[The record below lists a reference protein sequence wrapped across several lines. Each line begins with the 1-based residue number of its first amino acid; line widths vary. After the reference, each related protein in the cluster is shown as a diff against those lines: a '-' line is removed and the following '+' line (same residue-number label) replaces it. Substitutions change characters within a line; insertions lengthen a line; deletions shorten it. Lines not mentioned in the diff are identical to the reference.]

1 MTFLSFLVPLLVH
14 YALTVLPLGVGL
26 LAFARTG
33 PGRRRQRWIVVAGL
47 LAVLGG
53 ALVLLQ
59 GKEALLGAPDDGTWF
74 VVVTGLLPIALGA
87 SACCAG
93 RGSEPPKQAGWGHQ
107 GPVMPQTLLSTL
119 SPGERLSI
127 AGTYSLTLLEN
138 LCTLSYPAITGW
150 AVDGLLKGSYRGLSA
165 LIAVWL
171 VHLVTAFVR
180 QRFDTRVFMG
190 LYARLA
196 VRTVAEQK
204 RLGHGTSI
212 VSARVEMMRDMV
224 GFFEADVPAMFSQVV
239 TVVGSLVM
247 LFTYDLQAGLIAMAV
262 LLPMGLVNGWYW
274 RRALRLHR
282 GLNDQIEREIEDIEA
297 ARPLRLRRHFG
308 RVRRWHVQLSD
319 SESWTWTVTELAT
332 IVALVVLLI
341 DFTRSASFSAGAIYA
356 VLAYVFDYLEGLDS
370 APALVNNVAR
380 LRDIRAR
387 LGNAEAAD

>member
-1 MTFLSFLVPLLVH
+1 MT
-14 YALTVLPLGVGL
+14 
-26 LAFARTG
+26 
-33 PGRRRQRWIVVAGL
+33 Q
-47 LAVLGG
+47 
-53 ALVLLQ
+53 
-59 GKEALLGAPDDGTWF
+59 
-74 VVVTGLLPIALGA
+74 PI
-87 SACCAG
+87 
-93 RGSEPPKQAGWGHQ
+93 
-107 GPVMPQTLLSTL
+107 LSTL
-119 SPGERLSI
+119 SRGERLSI
-127 AGTYSLTLLEN
+127 SGTYSLTLLEN
-138 LCTLSYPAITGW
+138 LCMLAYPAITGW

-196 VRTVAEQK
+196 VLTVAEQK

-247 LFTYDLQAGLIAMAV
+247 LFTYDLEAGFIAMAV
-262 LLPMGLVNGWYW
+262 LLPMALVNAWYW

-297 ARPLRLRRHFG
+297 GRPRRLRRHFG

-341 DFTRSASFSAGAIYA
+341 DFTRSPAFSAGAIYA

-380 LRDIRAR
+380 LNDIRAR

>member
-1 MTFLSFLVPLLVH
+1 
-14 YALTVLPLGVGL
+14 
-26 LAFARTG
+26 
-33 PGRRRQRWIVVAGL
+33 
-47 LAVLGG
+47 
-53 ALVLLQ
+53 
-59 GKEALLGAPDDGTWF
+59 
-74 VVVTGLLPIALGA
+74 
-87 SACCAG
+87 
-93 RGSEPPKQAGWGHQ
+93 
-107 GPVMPQTLLSTL
+107 MPQTLLSTL
-119 SPGERLSI
+119 SRAERLSI

-138 LCTLSYPAITGW
+138 LCMLAYPAITGW

-196 VRTVAEQK
+196 VLTVAEQQ

-247 LFTYDLQAGLIAMAV
+247 LFTYDLQAGFIAMAV
-262 LLPMGLVNGWYW
+262 LLPMGLVNAWYW

>member
-1 MTFLSFLVPLLVH
+1 
-14 YALTVLPLGVGL
+14 
-26 LAFARTG
+26 
-33 PGRRRQRWIVVAGL
+33 
-47 LAVLGG
+47 
-53 ALVLLQ
+53 
-59 GKEALLGAPDDGTWF
+59 
-74 VVVTGLLPIALGA
+74 
-87 SACCAG
+87 
-93 RGSEPPKQAGWGHQ
+93 
-107 GPVMPQTLLSTL
+107 MPQTLLSTL
-119 SPGERLSI
+119 SRAERLSI

-138 LCTLSYPAITGW
+138 LCMLAYPALTGW

-196 VRTVAEQK
+196 VLTVAEQK

-239 TVVGSLVM
+239 TVLGSLVM
-247 LFTYDLQAGLIAMAV
+247 LFTYDLQAGFIAMAV
-262 LLPMGLVNGWYW
+262 LLPTGLVNGWYW

-356 VLAYVFDYLEGLDS
+356 VLAYVFDYLQGLDS
-370 APALVNNVAR
+370 APALVNNIAR

-387 LGNAEAAD
+387 LGNAVAAD

>member
-1 MTFLSFLVPLLVH
+1 
-14 YALTVLPLGVGL
+14 
-26 LAFARTG
+26 
-33 PGRRRQRWIVVAGL
+33 
-47 LAVLGG
+47 
-53 ALVLLQ
+53 
-59 GKEALLGAPDDGTWF
+59 
-74 VVVTGLLPIALGA
+74 
-87 SACCAG
+87 
-93 RGSEPPKQAGWGHQ
+93 
-107 GPVMPQTLLSTL
+107 MPQTILSTL
-119 SPGERLSI
+119 SRAERLSI

-247 LFTYDLQAGLIAMAV
+247 LFTYDLQAGFIAMAV
-262 LLPMGLVNGWYW
+262 LLPMGLVNAWYW

-282 GLNDQIEREIEDIEA
+282 GLNDQIEREIADIEA

-308 RVRRWHVQLSD
+308 RVRRWQVQLSD

-356 VLAYVFDYLEGLDS
+356 VLAYVFDYLQGLDS

-387 LGNAEAAD
+387 LGNAVAAD

>member
-1 MTFLSFLVPLLVH
+1 
-14 YALTVLPLGVGL
+14 
-26 LAFARTG
+26 
-33 PGRRRQRWIVVAGL
+33 
-47 LAVLGG
+47 
-53 ALVLLQ
+53 
-59 GKEALLGAPDDGTWF
+59 
-74 VVVTGLLPIALGA
+74 
-87 SACCAG
+87 
-93 RGSEPPKQAGWGHQ
+93 
-107 GPVMPQTLLSTL
+107 MPQTLLSTL
-119 SPGERLSI
+119 SRAERLSI

-138 LCTLSYPAITGW
+138 LCMLAYPAITGW

-196 VRTVAEQK
+196 VLTVAEQQ

-262 LLPMGLVNGWYW
+262 LLPMGLVNAWYW

-282 GLNDQIEREIEDIEA
+282 GLNDQIEREIADIEA

>member
-1 MTFLSFLVPLLVH
+1 
-14 YALTVLPLGVGL
+14 
-26 LAFARTG
+26 
-33 PGRRRQRWIVVAGL
+33 
-47 LAVLGG
+47 
-53 ALVLLQ
+53 
-59 GKEALLGAPDDGTWF
+59 
-74 VVVTGLLPIALGA
+74 
-87 SACCAG
+87 
-93 RGSEPPKQAGWGHQ
+93 
-107 GPVMPQTLLSTL
+107 MPQTILSSL
-119 SPGERLSI
+119 SRGERLSI

-138 LCTLSYPAITGW
+138 LCMLAYPAITGW

-171 VHLVTAFVR
+171 VHLVTSFVR
-180 QRFDTRVFMG
+180 QRYDTRVFMG

-196 VRTVAEQK
+196 VLTVAEQK

-239 TVVGSLVM
+239 TVIGSLVM
-247 LFTYDLQAGLIAMAV
+247 LFTYDLEAGFIAMAV
-262 LLPMGLVNGWYW
+262 LLPMGLVNAWYW

-308 RVRRWHVQLSD
+308 RVRRWHVQMSD

-341 DFTRSASFSAGAIYA
+341 DFTRSPAFSAGAIYA
-356 VLAYVFDYLEGLDS
+356 VLAYVFDYLQGLDS

-387 LGNAEAAD
+387 LGN

>member
-1 MTFLSFLVPLLVH
+1 
-14 YALTVLPLGVGL
+14 
-26 LAFARTG
+26 
-33 PGRRRQRWIVVAGL
+33 
-47 LAVLGG
+47 
-53 ALVLLQ
+53 
-59 GKEALLGAPDDGTWF
+59 
-74 VVVTGLLPIALGA
+74 
-87 SACCAG
+87 
-93 RGSEPPKQAGWGHQ
+93 
-107 GPVMPQTLLSTL
+107 MPQTLLSTL
-119 SPGERLSI
+119 SRAERLSI

-138 LCTLSYPAITGW
+138 LCMLAYPAITGW

-171 VHLVTAFVR
+171 VHLITAFVR

-196 VRTVAEQK
+196 VRTVAEQQ

-262 LLPMGLVNGWYW
+262 LLPMGLVNAWYW

-387 LGNAEAAD
+387 LGNAEAVD

>member
-1 MTFLSFLVPLLVH
+1 
-14 YALTVLPLGVGL
+14 
-26 LAFARTG
+26 
-33 PGRRRQRWIVVAGL
+33 
-47 LAVLGG
+47 
-53 ALVLLQ
+53 
-59 GKEALLGAPDDGTWF
+59 
-74 VVVTGLLPIALGA
+74 
-87 SACCAG
+87 
-93 RGSEPPKQAGWGHQ
+93 
-107 GPVMPQTLLSTL
+107 MPQTLLSSL
-119 SPGERLSI
+119 SRAERLSI

-138 LCTLSYPAITGW
+138 LCMLAYPALTGW

-196 VRTVAEQK
+196 VGTVAEQQ

-262 LLPMGLVNGWYW
+262 LLPMGLVNAWYW

-332 IVALVVLLI
+332 IVALVLLLI

-387 LGNAEAAD
+387 LGNAG

>member
-1 MTFLSFLVPLLVH
+1 
-14 YALTVLPLGVGL
+14 
-26 LAFARTG
+26 
-33 PGRRRQRWIVVAGL
+33 
-47 LAVLGG
+47 
-53 ALVLLQ
+53 
-59 GKEALLGAPDDGTWF
+59 
-74 VVVTGLLPIALGA
+74 
-87 SACCAG
+87 
-93 RGSEPPKQAGWGHQ
+93 
-107 GPVMPQTLLSTL
+107 MPQTLLSTL
-119 SPGERLSI
+119 SRAERLSI

-138 LCTLSYPAITGW
+138 LSMLAYPAITGW

-196 VRTVAEQK
+196 VLTVAEQQ

-247 LFTYDLQAGLIAMAV
+247 LFTYDLQAGFIAMAV
-262 LLPMGLVNGWYW
+262 LLPMGLVNAWYW

>member
-1 MTFLSFLVPLLVH
+1 MTQTILS
-14 YALTVLPLGVGL
+14 
-26 LAFARTG
+26 
-33 PGRRRQRWIVVAGL
+33 
-47 LAVLGG
+47 
-53 ALVLLQ
+53 
-59 GKEALLGAPDDGTWF
+59 
-74 VVVTGLLPIALGA
+74 
-87 SACCAG
+87 S
-93 RGSEPPKQAGWGHQ
+93 
-107 GPVMPQTLLSTL
+107 LSRA
-119 SPGERLSI
+119 ERLSI

-138 LCTLSYPAITGW
+138 LCMLAYPAITGW

-171 VHLVTAFVR
+171 VHLVMAFVR

-190 LYARLA
+190 LYARFA
-196 VRTVAEQK
+196 VLTVAEQK

-212 VSARVEMMRDMV
+212 VSARVAMMRDMV

-247 LFTYDLQAGLIAMAV
+247 LFTYDLEAGFIAMAV
-262 LLPMGLVNGWYW
+262 LLPMGLVNAWYW

-332 IVALVVLLI
+332 IVALVILLL
-341 DFTRSASFSAGAIYA
+341 DFTRSPAFSAGAIYA
-356 VLAYVFDYLEGLDS
+356 VLAYVFDYLDGLDS

-387 LGNAEAAD
+387 LGG

>member
-1 MTFLSFLVPLLVH
+1 
-14 YALTVLPLGVGL
+14 
-26 LAFARTG
+26 
-33 PGRRRQRWIVVAGL
+33 
-47 LAVLGG
+47 
-53 ALVLLQ
+53 
-59 GKEALLGAPDDGTWF
+59 
-74 VVVTGLLPIALGA
+74 
-87 SACCAG
+87 
-93 RGSEPPKQAGWGHQ
+93 
-107 GPVMPQTLLSTL
+107 MPQTLLSTL
-119 SPGERLSI
+119 SPAERLSI

-138 LCTLSYPAITGW
+138 LCMLAYPAITGW

-196 VRTVAEQK
+196 VRTVAEQQQ
-204 RLGHGTSI
+204 RGHGTSI

-247 LFTYDLQAGLIAMAV
+247 LFTYDLEAGFIAMAV
-262 LLPMGLVNGWYW
+262 LLPMGLVNAWYW

-282 GLNDQIEREIEDIEA
+282 GLNDQIEREIADIEA

-332 IVALVVLLI
+332 IIALVVLLI

-356 VLAYVFDYLEGLDS
+356 VLAYVFDYLQGLDS

>member
-1 MTFLSFLVPLLVH
+1 
-14 YALTVLPLGVGL
+14 
-26 LAFARTG
+26 
-33 PGRRRQRWIVVAGL
+33 
-47 LAVLGG
+47 
-53 ALVLLQ
+53 
-59 GKEALLGAPDDGTWF
+59 
-74 VVVTGLLPIALGA
+74 
-87 SACCAG
+87 
-93 RGSEPPKQAGWGHQ
+93 
-107 GPVMPQTLLSTL
+107 MPQTLLSTL
-119 SPGERLSI
+119 SRAERLSI

-138 LCTLSYPAITGW
+138 LCMLAYPAITGW
-150 AVDGLLKGSYRGLSA
+150 AVDGLLKGSYRGLTA

-196 VRTVAEQK
+196 VLTVAEQQ

-247 LFTYDLQAGLIAMAV
+247 LFTYDLQAGFIAMAV

-282 GLNDQIEREIEDIEA
+282 GLNDQIEHEIADIEA

>member
-1 MTFLSFLVPLLVH
+1 
-14 YALTVLPLGVGL
+14 
-26 LAFARTG
+26 
-33 PGRRRQRWIVVAGL
+33 
-47 LAVLGG
+47 
-53 ALVLLQ
+53 
-59 GKEALLGAPDDGTWF
+59 
-74 VVVTGLLPIALGA
+74 
-87 SACCAG
+87 
-93 RGSEPPKQAGWGHQ
+93 
-107 GPVMPQTLLSTL
+107 MPQTLLSTL

-127 AGTYSLTLLEN
+127 TGTYTLTLLEN
-138 LCTLSYPAITGW
+138 LCTLAYPAITGW

-196 VRTVAEQK
+196 VLTVADQK

-247 LFTYDLQAGLIAMAV
+247 LFTYDLQAGFIAMAV
-262 LLPMGLVNGWYW
+262 LLPMGLVNAWYW

-282 GLNDQIEREIEDIEA
+282 GLNDQIEREIADIEA

>member
-1 MTFLSFLVPLLVH
+1 
-14 YALTVLPLGVGL
+14 
-26 LAFARTG
+26 
-33 PGRRRQRWIVVAGL
+33 
-47 LAVLGG
+47 
-53 ALVLLQ
+53 
-59 GKEALLGAPDDGTWF
+59 
-74 VVVTGLLPIALGA
+74 
-87 SACCAG
+87 
-93 RGSEPPKQAGWGHQ
+93 
-107 GPVMPQTLLSTL
+107 MPQTLLSTL
-119 SPGERLSI
+119 SRAERLSI

-150 AVDGLLKGSYRGLSA
+150 SVDGLLKGSYRGLSA

-196 VRTVAEQK
+196 VRTVADQQ

-262 LLPMGLVNGWYW
+262 LLPMGLVNAWYW

-356 VLAYVFDYLEGLDS
+356 VLAYVFDYLDGLDS

-387 LGNAEAAD
+387 LGNALAAD

>member
-1 MTFLSFLVPLLVH
+1 
-14 YALTVLPLGVGL
+14 
-26 LAFARTG
+26 
-33 PGRRRQRWIVVAGL
+33 
-47 LAVLGG
+47 
-53 ALVLLQ
+53 
-59 GKEALLGAPDDGTWF
+59 
-74 VVVTGLLPIALGA
+74 
-87 SACCAG
+87 
-93 RGSEPPKQAGWGHQ
+93 
-107 GPVMPQTLLSTL
+107 MPQTLLPTL
-119 SPGERLSI
+119 SRGERLSI
-127 AGTYSLTLLEN
+127 AGTYTLTLLEN

-196 VRTVAEQK
+196 VLTVAEQK

-262 LLPMGLVNGWYW
+262 LLPMGLVNAWYW

-356 VLAYVFDYLEGLDS
+356 VLAYVFDYLQGLDS

-380 LRDIRAR
+380 LKDIRAR
-387 LGNAEAAD
+387 LGNAVAAD

>member
-1 MTFLSFLVPLLVH
+1 
-14 YALTVLPLGVGL
+14 
-26 LAFARTG
+26 
-33 PGRRRQRWIVVAGL
+33 
-47 LAVLGG
+47 
-53 ALVLLQ
+53 
-59 GKEALLGAPDDGTWF
+59 
-74 VVVTGLLPIALGA
+74 
-87 SACCAG
+87 
-93 RGSEPPKQAGWGHQ
+93 
-107 GPVMPQTLLSTL
+107 MPQTLLSTL
-119 SPGERLSI
+119 SRAERLSI

-138 LCTLSYPAITGW
+138 LCMLAYPAITGW

-190 LYARLA
+190 LYARFA
-196 VRTVAEQK
+196 VRTVAEQQ

-247 LFTYDLQAGLIAMAV
+247 LFTYDLQAGFIAMAV
-262 LLPMGLVNGWYW
+262 LLPMGLVNAWYW

-282 GLNDQIEREIEDIEA
+282 GLNDQIEREIADIEA

-387 LGNAEAAD
+387 LSD

>member
-1 MTFLSFLVPLLVH
+1 
-14 YALTVLPLGVGL
+14 
-26 LAFARTG
+26 
-33 PGRRRQRWIVVAGL
+33 
-47 LAVLGG
+47 
-53 ALVLLQ
+53 
-59 GKEALLGAPDDGTWF
+59 
-74 VVVTGLLPIALGA
+74 
-87 SACCAG
+87 
-93 RGSEPPKQAGWGHQ
+93 
-107 GPVMPQTLLSTL
+107 MPQTLLSTL
-119 SPGERLSI
+119 SRGERLSI
-127 AGTYSLTLLEN
+127 AGTYTLTLLEN
-138 LCTLSYPAITGW
+138 LCMLAYPAITGW
-150 AVDGLLKGSYRGLSA
+150 AVDGLLKGSYRGLTA

-196 VRTVAEQK
+196 VRTVAEQQ

-262 LLPMGLVNGWYW
+262 LLPMGLVNAWYW

>member
-1 MTFLSFLVPLLVH
+1 
-14 YALTVLPLGVGL
+14 
-26 LAFARTG
+26 
-33 PGRRRQRWIVVAGL
+33 
-47 LAVLGG
+47 
-53 ALVLLQ
+53 
-59 GKEALLGAPDDGTWF
+59 
-74 VVVTGLLPIALGA
+74 
-87 SACCAG
+87 
-93 RGSEPPKQAGWGHQ
+93 
-107 GPVMPQTLLSTL
+107 MPQTIVSTL
-119 SPGERLSI
+119 SRAERLSI

-138 LCTLSYPAITGW
+138 LCMLAYPAITGW

-196 VRTVAEQK
+196 VLTVAEQK
-204 RLGHGTSI
+204 RLGYGTSI

-239 TVVGSLVM
+239 TVLGSLVM
-247 LFTYDLQAGLIAMAV
+247 LFTYDLEAGFIAMAV
-262 LLPMGLVNGWYW
+262 LLPMGLVNAWYW

-341 DFTRSASFSAGAIYA
+341 DFTRSTSFSAGAIYA
-356 VLAYVFDYLEGLDS
+356 VLAYVFDYLQGLDS